1 MKKIL
6 PYIVIAI
13 LLGTVTMVVPLAL
26 LEPSYYTSLTED
38 STLIQPSSTEPPTED
53 PKLDNQDR
61 ADIEGGTFESVPSE
75 PLEPE
80 EPPAEVPAPAPE
92 YSEQSETEKPRE
104 EALEPT
110 FGGTDLTLESL
121 SNLSPIGLLTI
132 PSFLIA
138 LGAFIYL
145 RKRMS

>member
-1 MKKIL
+1 MNKIL

-26 LEPSYYTSLTED
+26 LGPNDYTSLTDEG
-38 STLIQPSSTEPPTED
+38 TLIQPSSTESPTED
-53 PKLDNQDR
+53 AELYNQER
-61 ADIEGGTFESVPSE
+61 AHIEGGTFDSVPSE
-75 PLEPE
+75 PPKLESPPE
-80 EPPAEVPAPAPE
+80 ETPTAAEP
-92 YSEQSETEKPRE
+92 SETEEPE
-104 EALEPT
+104 QEALEPT